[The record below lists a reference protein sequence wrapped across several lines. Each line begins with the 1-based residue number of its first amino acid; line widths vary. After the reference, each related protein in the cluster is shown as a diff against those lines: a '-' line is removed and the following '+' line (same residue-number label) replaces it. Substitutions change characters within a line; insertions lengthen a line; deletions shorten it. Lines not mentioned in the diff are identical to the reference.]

1 MVRKNMIC
9 IMEKMSLDML
19 DNNSFKFVIDG
30 KNIKSQDDFINAMSK
45 HFDFPKLENVD
56 SITLDGFIDFM
67 TDLYW
72 LDLKYGK
79 FDPNCGRLD
88 PNYDRFDNICLI
100 IKNYDKL
107 FNGNIED
114 IYFYI
119 IKIFSNDILSFWD
132 EKIFKITNNIN
143 DFKNFKV
150 YLVEELI

>member
-79 FDPNCGRLD
+79 FDPN
-88 PNYDRFDNICLI
+88 YDRFDNICLI

-132 EKIFKITNNIN
+132 EKIFKITNNSN